1 MENSIINPHTMH
13 HQNIFYLNQ
22 YPKPLPP
29 SVGSTRILG
38 SKGLIVT
45 NTAMIQRSL
54 FIRKHYPE
62 PPPNKIGEEDL
73 PGGFRHSNIMTGRG
87 SPLYD
92 LSRGIIQ
99 IDDVKVLF
107 DAKA

>member
-1 MENSIINPHTMH
+1 MKNITIRQSAIPHKSLFVLKQHPEPLPSALGTLKVLPSKGFIITNSAM
-13 HQNIFYLNQ
+13 QKKSLFLRKQ
-22 YPKPLPP
+22 YPD
-29 SVGSTRILG
+29 
-38 SKGLIVT
+38 
-45 NTAMIQRSL
+45 
-54 FIRKHYPE
+54 

-73 PGGFRHSNIMTGRG
+73 PGGFKHSNIMSGQG

-99 IDDVKVLF
+99 IDDVTVFF